1 MKTIWMMI
9 VIACFSFVGAIDC
22 TAQSLTVTQQLDET
36 QQLGGS
42 GKKDDKKEDEK
53 SRSNRHTQTPDLG
66 YRD

>member
-9 VIACFSFVGAIDC
+9 VVVCFSFVGAIDYS
-22 TAQSLTVTQQLDET
+22 AQPLTITQQLDET

-42 GKKDDKKEDEK
+42 GKKDKKEDEK
-53 SRSNRHTQTPDLG
+53 SRFNRHTQTPDLG